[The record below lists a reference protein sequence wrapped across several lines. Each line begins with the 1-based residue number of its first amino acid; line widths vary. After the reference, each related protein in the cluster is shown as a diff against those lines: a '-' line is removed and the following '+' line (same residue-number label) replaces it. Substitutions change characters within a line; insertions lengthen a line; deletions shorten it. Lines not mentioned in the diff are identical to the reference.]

1 MADAFTNPDLS
12 RETVEALIGQ
22 SVGDTSLFRRAL
34 THRSYLRHAP
44 DRSLRSNERLEFLG
58 DALLDF
64 VVGEALYHR
73 FPEKNEGYLSRLRS
87 KLVSGRS
94 LVRSAHRMGLG
105 EHLLMS
111 ENAVRDHG
119 RDHPSVLEDAFEA
132 LVGAVYLDRGH
143 EAARQFVHRHVLDP
157 IDLPEVAAHDR
168 DYKSRF
174 QEYLQARSR
183 PLPTYRVVRESG
195 PSHDK
200 TFSVEVTVDG
210 ISRGRGTAGSKKAAE
225 QAAAREA
232 LEAARG
238 EDDGEDDA
246 AGESDAD
253 ESPPDESDG
262 SNGRESEAPDEGA
275 PDPGTPAQSAG

>member
-34 THRSYLRHAP
+34 THRSYLRHVP

-64 VVGEALYHR
+64 VVGEALYRR

-143 EAARQFVHRHVLDP
+143 EAARRFVHRHVLDP

-210 ISRGRGTAGSKKAAE
+210 SSRGRGTAGSKKAAE

-232 LEAARG
+232 LEAARDESG
-238 EDDGEDDA
+238 DGPSGDA
-246 AGESDAD
+246 AGEGDGEGSGKGSGPS
-253 ESPPDESDG
+253 SPPRD
-262 SNGRESEAPDEGA
+262 AP
-275 PDPGTPAQSAG
+275 PAQSAG